1 MKVLIVPNPFKNALS
16 AEAAGQAMKEGILA
30 IDPNAEVEMIPMAD
44 GGDGS
49 LKLLIEPFG
58 ADLMSSA
65 VLDPLGRKI
74 HAQWGFN
81 LETRTAIIE
90 LAEASGIRLLKS
102 NELDPFKAHTF
113 GTGELINEALAEGAQ
128 TIYLTVGGS
137 ATLDGGFGILKA
149 LGTDFLDKSGHAV
162 AVRQL
167 ADLSLVA
174 ALNFDKLRRNLH
186 QVNIEVLVDVENTL
200 CGNEGAVRIY
210 GTQKGVQQHQIQ
222 VFENIIQHWGNLLT
236 AASNQNIFEL
246 VGGGASGGV
255 PAAMAACHSQ
265 VTLHPGA
272 SFFMDFFKI
281 PEKILDVDVV
291 LTCEGEID
299 NQTSYGKGPGFIA
312 KLAHDQKV
320 ACIGL
325 CGQLG
330 ADYDAKT
337 SFFHALF
344 PINKRLLSP
353 ALAMGRTA
361 SNLRYLAGQ
370 VYALMILKP
379 QEVGDEGIT

>member
-1 MKVLIVPNPFKNALS
+1 MK
-16 AEAAGQAMKEGILA
+16 
-30 IDPNAEVEMIPMAD
+30 
-44 GGDGS
+44 
-49 LKLLIEPFG
+49 
-58 ADLMSSA
+58 SS
-65 VLDPLGRKI
+65 
-74 HAQWGFN
+74 
-81 LETRTAIIE
+81 
-90 LAEASGIRLLKS
+90 
-102 NELDPFKAHTF
+102 ELDPFKAHTF
-113 GTGELINEALAEGAQ
+113 GTGELINEALAKVAQ

-162 AVRQL
+162 AMRQL
-167 ADLSLVA
+167 SDLRLVA
-174 ALNFDKLRRNLH
+174 ALNFDRLRRNLH

-210 GTQKGVQQHQIQ
+210 GPQKGVQPHQIQ

-246 VGGGASGGV
+246 VGEGASGGV
-255 PAAMAACHSQ
+255 PAAMAACHTQ
-265 VTLHPGA
+265 VTLHPGP

-281 PEKILDVDVV
+281 PEKILDVDVF

-299 NQTSYGKGPGFIA
+299 NQKSYGKGPGFIA

-330 ADYDAKT
+330 ADYDPKI
-337 SFFHALF
+337 SFFYAIF
-344 PINKRLLSP
+344 PINKKLLSP
-353 ALAMGRTA
+353 ELAMEQTA

-370 VYALMILKP
+370 IYALMLLKP
-379 QEVGDEGIT
+379 PEVGDEGIT

>member
-1 MKVLIVPNPFKNALS
+1 MGAL
-16 AEAAGQAMKEGILA
+16 
-30 IDPNAEVEMIPMAD
+30 V
-44 GGDGS
+44 
-49 LKLLIEPFG
+49 
-58 ADLMSSA
+58 SSK
-65 VLDPLGRKI
+65 R
-74 HAQWGFN
+74 
-81 LETRTAIIE
+81 
-90 LAEASGIRLLKS
+90 
-102 NELDPFKAHTF
+102 
-113 GTGELINEALAEGAQ
+113 
-128 TIYLTVGGS
+128 
-137 ATLDGGFGILKA
+137 

-167 ADLSLVA
+167 ADLRSVA
-174 ALNFDKLRRNLH
+174 ALNFDRLRRNLH

-210 GTQKGVQQHQIQ
+210 GPQKGVQPHQIQ
-222 VFENIIQHWGNLLT
+222 VFEDFIQHWGNLLT

-255 PAAMAACHSQ
+255 PAAMAACHTQ

-272 SFFMDFFKI
+272 SFLMELIKI
-281 PEKILDVDVV
+281 PEKLLDVDVV
-291 LTCEGEID
+291 LTCEGKID
-299 NQTSYGKGPGFIA
+299 SQTSYGKGPGVIA

-330 ADYDAKT
+330 ADYDPKI
-337 SFFHALF
+337 SFFHAVF

-353 ALAMGRTA
+353 ELAMEQTA

-370 VYALMILKP
+370 IYALMLLKP
-379 QEVGDEGIT
+379 PEVGDEGIT

>member
-1 MKVLIVPNPFKNALS
+1 MKVLIVPHPFKNSLS
-16 AEAAGQAMKEGILA
+16 AEAAGRAIKEGILA
-30 IDPNAEVEMIPMAD
+30 YDSHAQVEMIPMAD

-49 LKLLIEPFG
+49 LNLLLEPFG
-58 ADLMSSA
+58 ADLMTSA
-65 VLDPLGRKI
+65 VSDPLGKTI
-74 HAQWGFN
+74 DAQWGFN

-102 NELDPFKAHTF
+102 NERDPFKAHTF
-113 GTGELINEALAEGAQ
+113 GTGELINKALAKGAQ

-149 LGTDFLDKSGHAV
+149 LGTDFLDKSGYAV
-162 AVRQL
+162 AVHQL
-167 ADLSLVA
+167 ADLRLVA
-174 ALNFDKLRRNLH
+174 ALNFDRLRRNLH
-186 QVNIEVLVDVENTL
+186 QVNIEVLVDVENAL

-210 GTQKGVQQHQIQ
+210 GPQKGVQPHQIQ

-255 PAAMAACHSQ
+255 PAAMAACHTQ

-272 SFFMDFFKI
+272 SFFMDLVKI
-281 PEKILDVDVV
+281 PEKILDVDFV

-299 NQTSYGKGPGFIA
+299 NQTSYGKGPGVIA

-330 ADYDAKT
+330 ADYDSKT
-337 SFFHALF
+337 SFFYAVF
-344 PINKRLLSP
+344 PINKKLLSP
-353 ALAMGRTA
+353 ALAMEQTA
-361 SNLRYLAGQ
+361 SNLHYLAGQ
-370 VYALMILKP
+370 IYALMILKRS
-379 QEVGDEGIT
+379 QVGNEGIT

>member
-1 MKVLIVPNPFKNALS
+1 MRSRSK
-16 AEAAGQAMKEGILA
+16 G
-30 IDPNAEVEMIPMAD
+30 
-44 GGDGS
+44 
-49 LKLLIEPFG
+49 
-58 ADLMSSA
+58 SA

-102 NELDPFKAHTF
+102 SELDPFKAHTF
-113 GTGELINEALAEGAQ
+113 GTGELINEALAKVAQ

-162 AVRQL
+162 AMRQL
-167 ADLSLVA
+167 SDLRLVA
-174 ALNFDKLRRNLH
+174 ALNFDRLRRNLH

-210 GTQKGVQQHQIQ
+210 GPQKGVQPHQIQ

-246 VGGGASGGV
+246 VGEGASGGV
-255 PAAMAACHSQ
+255 PAAMAACHTQ
-265 VTLHPGA
+265 VTLHPGP

-281 PEKILDVDVV
+281 PEKILDVDVF

-299 NQTSYGKGPGFIA
+299 NQKSYGKGPGFIA

-330 ADYDAKT
+330 ADYDPKI
-337 SFFHALF
+337 SFFYAIF
-344 PINKRLLSP
+344 PINKKLLSP
-353 ALAMGRTA
+353 ELAMEQTA

-370 VYALMILKP
+370 IYALMLLKP
-379 QEVGDEGIT
+379 PEVGDEGIT

>member
-1 MKVLIVPNPFKNALS
+1 MRVLILPNPFKNALS
-16 AEAAGQAMKEGILA
+16 AEAAGHAMKEGILTY
-30 IDPNAEVEMIPMAD
+30 DPNAQVEMIPMAD

-58 ADLMSSA
+58 ADLMTSA
-65 VLDPLGRKI
+65 VLDPLGRTI
-74 HAQWGFN
+74 DAQWGFN
-81 LETRTAIIE
+81 VETRTAIIE
-90 LAEASGIRLLKS
+90 LSEASGIRLLKS
-102 NELDPFKAHTF
+102 NERDPFKAHTF
-113 GTGELINEALAEGAQ
+113 GTGELINEALAQGAQ

-162 AVRQL
+162 AVHQL
-167 ADLSLVA
+167 TDLRTVA
-174 ALNFDKLRRNLH
+174 ALKFDRLRINLH
-186 QVNIEVLVDVENTL
+186 QVNIKVLVDVENTL

-210 GTQKGVQQHQIQ
+210 GPQKGVQSHQIE
-222 VFENIIQHWGNLLT
+222 VFEDLIEHWGNLLS

-255 PAAMAACHSQ
+255 PAAMAACHTQ
-265 VTLHPGA
+265 VILHPGA
-272 SFFMDFFKI
+272 SFFINLLKI
-281 PEKILDVDVV
+281 PEKILDVDFI

-299 NQTSYGKGPGFIA
+299 NQTSYGKGPGIIA

-330 ADYDAKT
+330 ADYDAKK
-337 SFFHALF
+337 SFFHAVF

-353 ALAMGRTA
+353 ALAMERTA

-370 VYALMILKP
+370 IYALMLLKSP
-379 QEVGDEGIT
+379 EVGDEGIT

>member
-16 AEAAGQAMKEGILA
+16 AEAAGHAMKEGILA
-30 IDPNAEVEMIPMAD
+30 YDPHAEVEMIPMAD

-113 GTGELINEALAEGAQ
+113 GTGELINEALAKGAQ

-149 LGTDFLDKSGHAV
+149 LGTDFLDKSGHAL
-162 AVRQL
+162 AVHQL
-167 ADLSLVA
+167 ADLRLVD
-174 ALNFDKLRRNLH
+174 ALNFDRLRRNLH
-186 QVNIEVLVDVENTL
+186 QVNIEVLVDVENKL

-210 GTQKGVQQHQIQ
+210 GPQKGVQPHQIQ

-255 PAAMAACHSQ
+255 PSAMAACHTQ

-272 SFFMDFFKI
+272 SFLMDLIKI
-281 PEKILDVDVV
+281 PEKLLDVDVV
-291 LTCEGEID
+291 LTCEGKID
-299 NQTSYGKGPGFIA
+299 SQTSHGKGPGVIA
-312 KLAHDQKV
+312 KLAHDRKV

-330 ADYDAKT
+330 DDYDPKI
-337 SFFHALF
+337 SFFYAVF
-344 PINKRLLSP
+344 PINKKLLSP
-353 ALAMGRTA
+353 ELAMEQTA

-370 VYALMILKP
+370 IYALMLLKP
-379 QEVGDEGIT
+379 PEVGDEGIT

>member
-30 IDPNAEVEMIPMAD
+30 YDPNAEVEMIPMAD

-113 GTGELINEALAEGAQ
+113 GTGELINEALAKGAQ

-174 ALNFDKLRRNLH
+174 ALNFDRLRRNLH

-210 GTQKGVQQHQIQ
+210 GPQKGVQPHQIQ

-255 PAAMAACHSQ
+255 PAAMAACHTQ

-272 SFFMDFFKI
+272 SFLMELIKI
-281 PEKILDVDVV
+281 PEKLLDVDVV
-291 LTCEGEID
+291 LTCEGKID
-299 NQTSYGKGPGFIA
+299 SQTSYSKGPGVIA

-330 ADYDAKT
+330 DDYDPKI
-337 SFFHALF
+337 SFF
-344 PINKRLLSP
+344 
-353 ALAMGRTA
+353 
-361 SNLRYLAGQ
+361 
-370 VYALMILKP
+370 YAIF
-379 QEVGDEGIT
+379 